1 MSSSESTS
9 GYADLQEVKRRLNQ
23 SLTQTGPNEKISDNM
38 READNY
44 VNTQINLH
52 ATTPITNPDPELVS
66 MASSLAAASYNYWQT
81 PIKDR
86 NLSGIKEWKTAI
98 QEHILAAY
106 GRMNPTKLGGGQL
119 FGTTVGFARR

>member
-9 GYADLQEVKRRLNQ
+9 GYADLQETKRRLNL
-23 SLTQTGPNEKISDNM
+23 SGTQKAPNEKISDNM

-44 VNTQINLH
+44 VNVQINLH
-52 ATTPITNPDPELVS
+52 AKTPITNPDPEIVS
-66 MASSLAAASYNYWQT
+66 MASSLAAAMYNYWQT
-81 PIKDR
+81 PIKER

-106 GRMNPTKLGGGQL
+106 GRLNPTGLAGGEL
-119 FGTTVGFARR
+119 FGKTSGFAR